1 MTLLFRFFRKI
12 YRWMGSNALATIAA
26 GFAVIILIGSLLLT
40 LPVSSATG
48 TRVGWFD
55 ALFTST
61 SAVCVT
67 GLVAV
72 DTGTA
77 YSRFGHAVLLVLIQT
92 GGLGFMTFATL
103 ILRLLGKRLTLR
115 ERAVVRES
123 LNEERMGGLVQMIQW
138 VVLSTFTVEAVGALL
153 LAIRFVPKFGWGDG
167 LFYSVFHSVSAF
179 CNAGFDLFGGFAS
192 LTGYRGDILVN
203 LTVIALVVLGG
214 LGFAVL
220 HDLFVQRRL
229 DRLRLHTK
237 IVLSAYG
244 ALFLVGFLFTLAV
257 EWRNPAT
264 LGGLPFDEKLL
275 AAMFQSVT
283 LRTAGFNTI
292 DQAEMMPATKLVNCV
307 LMLIGAAPAS
317 TGGGVKVTTFA
328 VLALLV
334 RMVARGEIS
343 ISVFHR
349 RLERTLVQRAVAIMT
364 IAVAIVFADVIALSL
379 LEPGADILDIAYE
392 CASAMGT
399 VGISALGTPSLKL
412 ASKIFILITMY
423 LGRIGPLTM
432 ALLLA
437 NKQAAMRES
446 YRYPE
451 DRVMIG

>member
-1 MTLLFRFFRKI
+1 MKQLFRFFRKL
-12 YRWMGSNALATIAA
+12 YRRLGFNALGTIAA
-26 GFAVIILIGSLLLT
+26 GFACIILLGSLLLT
-40 LPVSSATG
+40 LPAASATG
-48 TRVGWFD
+48 SPIGWFD

-77 YSRFGHAVLLVLIQT
+77 FSRFGQTVLLLLIQT

-103 ILRLLGKRLTLR
+103 ILRLLGKQLTLR
-115 ERAVVRES
+115 ERVVVRES

-138 VVLSTFTVEAVGALL
+138 VALSTFTVEAVGAAV
-153 LAIRFVPKFGWGDG
+153 LAIRFVPRYGWGDG
-167 LFYSVFHSVSAF
+167 LFYAVFHAVSAF
-179 CNAGFDLFGGFAS
+179 CNAGFDLFGNYGS
-192 LTGYRGDILVN
+192 LTGYRGDVLVN
-203 LTVIALVVLGG
+203 LTVMALVMLGG

-220 HDLFVQRRL
+220 QDLSMQRRAE
-229 DRLRLHTK
+229 RLRLHTK
-237 IVLSAYG
+237 IVLTAYG
-244 ALFLVGFLFTLAV
+244 ALTLVGFAFVLAV
-257 EWRNPAT
+257 EWSNPAT
-264 LGGLPFDEKLL
+264 LGDLPVWEKVM
-275 AAMFQSVT
+275 AALFQSVT

-292 DQAEMMPATKLVNCV
+292 DQAGMLPATKLVNCV
-307 LMLIGAAPAS
+307 LMFIGAAPAS

-328 VLALLV
+328 VLVLLV
-334 RMVARGEIS
+334 RMVARGENS
-343 ISVFHR
+343 ITVFHR
-349 RLERTLVQRAVAIMT
+349 RLERTLVQRAVSIMT
-364 IAVAIVFADVIALSL
+364 IALGIVFVDVIALSL
-379 LEPGADILDIAYE
+379 LQPGLDILDIAYE

-399 VGISALGTPSLKL
+399 VGISAVGTPSLKL
-412 ASKIFILITMY
+412 ASKVFILVTMY

-437 NKQAAMRES
+437 HKQAAMRES

>member
-1 MTLLFRFFRKI
+1 MSALLRLCRRL
-12 YRWMGSNALATIAA
+12 YRRLGFNALATIAA
-26 GFAVIILIGSLLLT
+26 GFALIILLGSLLLM
-40 LPVSSATG
+40 LPAASATG
-48 TRVGWFD
+48 SSVGGFD
-55 ALFTST
+55 ALFTAT

-77 YSRFGHAVLLVLIQT
+77 YSRFGQVVLLCLIQI

-103 ILRLLGKRLTLR
+103 IFRLLGRRLTLR
-115 ERAVVRES
+115 ERIVVRES
-123 LNEERMGGLVQMIQW
+123 INEDRMGGLVQMIQW
-138 VVLSTFTVEAVGALL
+138 IALSTLTIELAGAALL
-153 LAIRFVPKFGWGDG
+153 SIRMVPKYGWGDG

-179 CNAGFDLFGGFAS
+179 CNAGFDLFGNFSS
-192 LTGYRGDILVN
+192 LTSFRDDVLVN
-203 LTVIALVVLGG
+203 LTVIGLVVFGG

-220 HDLFVQRRL
+220 HDLRTQRRAE
-229 DRLRLHTK
+229 RLRLHTK
-237 IVLSAYG
+237 IVLSTYG
-244 ALFLVGFLFTLAV
+244 ALMLFGFLFVLLV
-257 EWRNPAT
+257 EWSNPAT
-264 LGGLPFDEKLL
+264 LGPLPVWEKLL
-275 AAMFQSVT
+275 AALFQSVT

-292 DQAEMMPATKLVNCV
+292 DQAGMLPATKLVNCV

-328 VLALLV
+328 VMALVV
-334 RMVARGEIS
+334 RMVARGDSS
-343 ISVFHR
+343 INVFHR
-349 RLERTLVQRAVAIMT
+349 RLERTLVQRAVAIML
-364 IAVAIVFADVIALSL
+364 IAVGIVFIDVIALSL
-379 LEPGADILDIAYE
+379 LQPGMDIMDIAYE

-399 VGISALGTPSLKL
+399 VGISAVGTPTLKL

-437 NKQAAMRES
+437 HRQAATKENF
-446 YRYPE
+446 RYPE

>member
-1 MTLLFRFFRKI
+1 MKQLFRFFRKL
-12 YRWMGSNALATIAA
+12 YRRLGFNALGTIAA
-26 GFAVIILIGSLLLT
+26 GFACIILLGSLLLT
-40 LPVSSATG
+40 LPAASATG
-48 TRVGWFD
+48 SPIGWFD

-77 YSRFGHAVLLVLIQT
+77 FSRFGQTVLLLLIQT

-103 ILRLLGKRLTLR
+103 ILRLLGKQLTLR
-115 ERAVVRES
+115 ERVVVRES

-138 VVLSTFTVEAVGALL
+138 VALSTFTVEAVGAAV
-153 LAIRFVPKFGWGDG
+153 LAIRFVPRYGWGDG
-167 LFYSVFHSVSAF
+167 LFYAVFHAVSAF
-179 CNAGFDLFGGFAS
+179 CNAGFDLFGNYGS
-192 LTGYRGDILVN
+192 LTGYRGDVLVN
-203 LTVIALVVLGG
+203 LTVMALVMLGG

-220 HDLFVQRRL
+220 QDLSTQRRAE
-229 DRLRLHTK
+229 RLRLHTK
-237 IVLSAYG
+237 IVLTAYG
-244 ALFLVGFLFTLAV
+244 ALTLVGFAFVLAV
-257 EWRNPAT
+257 EWSNPAT
-264 LGGLPFDEKLL
+264 LGDLPVWEKVMVAL
-275 AAMFQSVT
+275 FQSVT

-292 DQAEMMPATKLVNCV
+292 DQAGMLPATKLVNCV
-307 LMLIGAAPAS
+307 LMFIGAAPAS

-328 VLALLV
+328 VLVLLV
-334 RMVARGEIS
+334 RMVARGENS
-343 ISVFHR
+343 ITVFHR
-349 RLERTLVQRAVAIMT
+349 RLERTLVQRAVSIMT
-364 IAVAIVFADVIALSL
+364 IALGIVFVDVIALSL
-379 LEPGADILDIAYE
+379 LQPGLDILDIAYE

-399 VGISALGTPSLKL
+399 VGISAVGTPSLKL
-412 ASKIFILITMY
+412 ASKVFILVTMY

-437 NKQAAMRES
+437 HKQAAMRES

>member
-179 CNAGFDLFGGFAS
+179 CNAGFDLFGDFAS

-237 IVLSAYG
+237 IVLSTYG

-264 LGGLPFDEKLL
+264 LGGLPVGEKLL

-364 IAVAIVFADVIALSL
+364 IAVTIVFADVIALSL

-399 VGISALGTPSLKL
+399 VGISALGTPSLRL

>member
-167 LFYSVFHSVSAF
+167 LF
-179 CNAGFDLFGGFAS
+179 
-192 LTGYRGDILVN
+192 
-203 LTVIALVVLGG
+203 
-214 LGFAVL
+214 
-220 HDLFVQRRL
+220 
-229 DRLRLHTK
+229 
-237 IVLSAYG
+237 
-244 ALFLVGFLFTLAV
+244 
-257 EWRNPAT
+257 
-264 LGGLPFDEKLL
+264 
-275 AAMFQSVT
+275 
-283 LRTAGFNTI
+283 
-292 DQAEMMPATKLVNCV
+292 
-307 LMLIGAAPAS
+307 
-317 TGGGVKVTTFA
+317 
-328 VLALLV
+328 
-334 RMVARGEIS
+334 
-343 ISVFHR
+343 
-349 RLERTLVQRAVAIMT
+349 
-364 IAVAIVFADVIALSL
+364 
-379 LEPGADILDIAYE
+379 
-392 CASAMGT
+392 
-399 VGISALGTPSLKL
+399 
-412 ASKIFILITMY
+412 
-423 LGRIGPLTM
+423 
-432 ALLLA
+432 
-437 NKQAAMRES
+437 
-446 YRYPE
+446 
-451 DRVMIG
+451 